1 MSTPLILL
9 HGALGSAGQLS
20 GIAQSLSTTHEVHTF
35 DFYGH
40 GGRASEGTFSMPLFS
55 SQLEKYIQEHKLVKP
70 DIFGYSMGGYVALYL
85 TSQKPDLLGKVFT
98 LGTKFQWTS
107 DYAVRETGKLDADKI
122 LAKVPAFA
130 SELEKRHT
138 ATGWKEVLTN
148 TRAMMLSLGNRNL
161 LTPDT
166 LAKIQNPV
174 RIGIGDG
181 DNTVSVKEA
190 LEISQTIPS
199 AQLEVF
205 PNTLH
210 PIDRVPADRLVFSL
224 KEFFRS

>member
-1 MSTPLILL
+1 
-9 HGALGSAGQLS
+9 
-20 GIAQSLSTTHEVHTF
+20 
-35 DFYGH
+35 
-40 GGRASEGTFSMPLFS
+40 MPLFS